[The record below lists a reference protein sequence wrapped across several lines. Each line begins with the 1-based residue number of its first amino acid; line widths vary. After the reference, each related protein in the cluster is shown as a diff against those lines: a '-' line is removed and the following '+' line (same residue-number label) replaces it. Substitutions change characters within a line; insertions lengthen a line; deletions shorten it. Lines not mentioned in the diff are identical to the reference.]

1 MPNEEKSLAPEPS
14 LTDSA
19 QRGIATTVDTGESEQ
34 STQFTV
40 QQSVAA
46 GPLLDGRYQLG
57 TEIAR
62 GGMGLVHRAVDVV
75 FQREVAVKLLLPK
88 WEKETDLQRQ
98 EQRRAQMLEAF
109 RYEAEITARLQH
121 PGVPPVHELGRLSD
135 GLPFLAMK
143 LIQGQTLQQLLQE
156 RTSLL
161 ADLSRWLQIFEQIAQ
176 AVGYAHSQRML
187 HRDLKPA
194 NIMVGEFGEVQVMDW
209 GLAKIVGEAEKLG
222 VDFDDDDS
230 PAVRQFVSRRGDIK
244 GTLAYMPPEQARG
257 EIDELDP
264 RADVFALGAILCE
277 ILTGSPP
284 YKGRTILELKHQA
297 AAGELAAVH
306 QSIRLCGADAETVEL
321 GIACLSADPSD
332 RPFDGTAVAQ
342 AVAAHR
348 ANVEQRL
355 RRAETERALSQQQLI
370 EQSRRR
376 KLWYGIAA
384 ALLLVVLAS
393 STLAIVYARSNSII
407 ADREIKATNAANLAK
422 QREGEARAAS
432 ERALAQEKLATEK
445 AAISDAVNKFLQNDL
460 LVLAG
465 AQEQLEAGLEVNPD
479 LKVRDLVLRAATR
492 IEGKFANQPVV
503 EAETRMM
510 LGISLY
516 RLGEF
521 AAAAKQHERVRELSL
536 KLFGPDDPK
545 TLDVTHAL
553 AEAHIQ
559 AGQLAEGVALLTEL
573 VEQYKDKHGADHPDT
588 LEQIN
593 TLANALR
600 AAGEFPRAVKLYEE
614 TLALQT
620 KTLGAEHLGTLKTRH
635 NLAMA
640 YRNAGDLERAVPML
654 EETAEIIA
662 RVHGPDHPDTLGVTS
677 NLALLYRS
685 TGQLKRAFPLYERA
699 LEGRRKSLGA
709 DHPDT
714 IASMSNLAVALYSA
728 DQLDRALPL
737 MQEVLKL
744 RRAKLG
750 PEHLQTLEAMNNLAS
765 VLQEMGDLKEALA
778 LSEPVLKLR
787 MQKLGPDHPQTLG
800 ALQNVGNIYN
810 DLRDFKKAI
819 PLLEQAFE
827 VRRAKFGEQHAD
839 TLRTKQNL
847 SACYCE
853 AKEFAK
859 ALPLLEDLLQFHQ
872 EKGGDKHPN
881 TLVTMNNLSLAY
893 HEGGQFARAAKLRTD
908 LWKLSGEMFGPKNI
922 RTVGSLLN
930 LAMTETQLK
939 QYVDAEEHLQKVWN
953 DSQAFPAQIK
963 PGILVATA
971 EAFVKLYEAWDKAE
985 ELAKWQEELK
995 NYSRS
1000 AD

>member
-19 QRGIATTVDTGESEQ
+19 HRGVATTVDTGDSAQ
-34 STQFTV
+34 STHFTV
-40 QQSVAA
+40 KQSVAA
-46 GPLLDGRYQLG
+46 GPLLDERYQLG
-57 TEIAR
+57 AEIAR

-75 FQREVAVKLLLPK
+75 FQREVAVKVLLPK
-88 WEKETDLQRQ
+88 WEKETDPQRQ

-109 RYEAEITARLQH
+109 RYEAAITARLQH
-121 PGVPPVHELGRLSD
+121 PGIPPVHELGRLAD
-135 GLPFLAMK
+135 GMPFLAMK
-143 LIQGQTLQQLLQE
+143 LIQGQTLQQLLQQ

-161 ADLSRWLQIFEQIAQ
+161 ADLPRWLQIFEQIAQ
-176 AVGYAHSQRML
+176 AVGYAHSQRVL

-209 GLAKIVGEAEKLG
+209 GLAKISGAAEVGSN
-222 VDFDDDDS
+222 DFEDDES
-230 PAVRQFVSRRGDIK
+230 ATVREFVSRRGDIK

-284 YKGRTILELKHQA
+284 YTGRTLAELQQQA
-297 AAGELAAVH
+297 AAGELAAVQ
-306 QSIRLCGADAETVEL
+306 QSIRVSGADAETVEL
-321 GIACLSADPSD
+321 ANACLAADPAD

-342 AVAAHR
+342 SVAAQR
-348 ANVEQRL
+348 ATVEQRL
-355 RRAETERALSQQQLI
+355 RRAETERALSQQQLV

-384 ALLLVVLAS
+384 ALLLVVFVS

-407 ADREIKATNAANLAK
+407 ADREAKATNAANLAI

-432 ERALAQEKLATEK
+432 ERAIAQEKIATDK

-479 LKVRDLVLRAATR
+479 LKVRDLVLRAAKR
-492 IEGKFANQPVV
+492 IDGKFADQPLV

-521 AAAAKQHERVRELSL
+521 AAAATQHERVRELSL
-536 KLFGPDDPK
+536 QLFGPDDPK
-545 TLDVTHAL
+545 TLEVTHSL
-553 AEAHIQ
+553 AEAYLHS
-559 AGQLAEGVALLTEL
+559 GKHAEGVALLTKL
-573 VEQYKDKHGADHPDT
+573 VEHYKEKHGADHPET

-600 AAGEFPRAVKLYEE
+600 TAGDFRPAVKLYEE

-620 KTLGAEHLGTLKTRH
+620 KTLGAEHLSTLQTRH

-654 EETAEIIA
+654 EETAQIIA
-662 RVHGPDHPDTLGVTS
+662 RVHGPDHPDTLGVIS

-699 LEGRRKSLGA
+699 LAGRRKSLGA

-714 IASMSNLAVALYSA
+714 IASLSNLAVAYYSA
-728 DQLDRALPL
+728 EQLDRALPL

-744 RRAKLG
+744 RQAKLG
-750 PEHLQTLEAMNNLAS
+750 PEHLQTLEAMNNLAN
-765 VLQEMGDLKEALA
+765 VLQEMGELKEALA

-787 MQKLGPDHPQTLG
+787 LEKLGPEHPQTLG
-800 ALQNVGNIYN
+800 SLQNVGNIYN
-810 DLRDFKKAI
+810 DLRDFEKAI
-819 PLLEQAFE
+819 PLLEKAWE
-827 VRRAKFGEQHAD
+827 VRRAKFGEQHAE
-839 TLRTKQNL
+839 TLRSKQNL

-872 EKGGDKHPN
+872 TKNGDKHPN

-893 HEGGQFARAAKLRTD
+893 HEGGQFARAAKLRTE
-908 LWKLSGEMFGPKNI
+908 LFKLSGEMFGPKHI

-939 QYVDAEEHLQKVWN
+939 QYAEAEKHLQKVWD

-971 EAFVKLYEAWDKAE
+971 EAFVKLYEAWDKFE

-995 NYSRS
+995 KLQP
-1000 AD
+1000 